1 MSTKI
6 KYYIYNVD
14 FAMRGTAQIQGVLWL
29 DWSNLE
35 LFSVKVPESTQLIES
50 EKVTEANQEK
60 FTNIKEK
67 SPEYRGQK
75 CIAEFAD
82 LVITCPLK
90 DFKTEERIRAVQ
102 IYHHTKCYRKK
113 SVACRFFYQKF
124 PTRRTII
131 YVPFYH
137 LLKS

>member
-1 MSTKI
+1 
-6 KYYIYNVD
+6 
-14 FAMRGTAQIQGVLWL
+14 MRGTAQIQGVLWL

-75 CIAEFAD
+75 MYC
-82 LVITCPLK
+82 
-90 DFKTEERIRAVQ
+90 RI
-102 IYHHTKCYRKK
+102 
-113 SVACRFFYQKF
+113 CRSGHYMPAKRF
-124 PTRRTII
+124 
-131 YVPFYH
+131 
-137 LLKS
+137 